1 MRIFEKNIE
10 KIEYNLTYKKMDL
23 RCHIS
28 EFVDFSDIYD
38 EEGLCNNLIFKI
50 CKLMLRV
57 YNISKYAI
65 LQRLI
70 KIVEDNN

>member
-38 EEGLCNNLIFKI
+38 EEGLCNNLIFK
-50 CKLMLRV
+50 LMLRV